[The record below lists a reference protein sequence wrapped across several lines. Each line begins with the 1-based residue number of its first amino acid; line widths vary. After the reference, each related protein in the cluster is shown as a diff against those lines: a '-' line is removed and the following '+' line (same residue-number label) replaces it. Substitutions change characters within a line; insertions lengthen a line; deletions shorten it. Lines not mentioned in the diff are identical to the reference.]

1 MSFAEFAGNHPWAL
15 TILRSELLLKMI
27 ELLETERSIEE
38 LLVALSPLTKED
50 IERALHALMALG
62 VVKQVDSKYTLS
74 EVGREFL
81 KVYRETF

>member
-1 MSFAEFAGNHPWAL
+1 
-15 TILRSELLLKMI
+15 
-27 ELLETERSIEE
+27 
-38 LLVALSPLTKED
+38 
-50 IERALHALMALG
+50 